1 MARIRS
7 IHPAILTDEAFMT
20 LTVERPLAIALL
32 IGLWMEADD
41 AGTFEWKPL
50 TLKARILAAASDD
63 IADLLAALVRN
74 HFVRSFELNG
84 RQYGV
89 IRNFVKFQRPKAPI
103 DSHPFND
110 ETRAYAGFVE
120 GKRPNAG
127 TGRPSSQATSEPLQN
142 SPETPS
148 EITPLMKEEGGR
160 KEKEREKEEKR
171 KRVQAQFDADFDLF
185 WSIWPNKVGKLAAEK
200 AFAKVAGELAQIISG
215 VERYIRDKPPDR
227 EWLNPATFLNGH
239 RWRDQPASVVPFAA
253 RAGPSPPRTNLHMEA
268 ILESKRNDEAG
279 ITVHIPGM

>member
-1 MARIRS
+1 
-7 IHPAILTDEAFMT
+7 
-20 LTVERPLAIALL
+20 
-32 IGLWMEADD
+32 
-41 AGTFEWKPL
+41 
-50 TLKARILAAASDD
+50 
-63 IADLLAALVRN
+63 
-74 HFVRSFELNG
+74 
-84 RQYGV
+84 
-89 IRNFVKFQRPKAPI
+89 
-103 DSHPFND
+103 
-110 ETRAYAGFVE
+110 
-120 GKRPNAG
+120 
-127 TGRPSSQATSEPLQN
+127 
-142 SPETPS
+142 
-148 EITPLMKEEGGR
+148 MKEEGGR

-239 RWRDQPASVVPFAA
+239 RWRDQPASVVPFA

>member
-103 DSHPFND
+103 DSHPFKVRGQTPELD
-110 ETRAYAGFVE
+110 ALHL
-120 GKRPNAG
+120 KRLPNHFR
-127 TGRPSSQATSEPLQN
+127 THP
-142 SPETPS
+142 
-148 EITPLMKEEGGR
+148 
-160 KEKEREKEEKR
+160 
-171 KRVQAQFDADFDLF
+171 
-185 WSIWPNKVGKLAAEK
+185 KLHPK
-200 AFAKVAGELAQIISG
+200 L
-215 VERYIRDKPPDR
+215 R
-227 EWLNPATFLNGH
+227 L
-239 RWRDQPASVVPFAA
+239 
-253 RAGPSPPRTNLHMEA
+253 
-268 ILESKRNDEAG
+268 
-279 ITVHIPGM
+279 